1 MEWYYIAAFSIG
13 GALLLTTLSI
23 LFVSFIPIVDKWN
36 KRYLIV
42 LSSLMSICVLTCFI
56 EALIYTTPDSKSI
69 ILQKV
74 LIFFEFFFIALIVI
88 MPSIFL
94 SHYSGEK
101 IKTGLL
107 SKLAIV
113 FALTHLAL
121 LFIAQFTDIFYRI
134 TPNNEYERGYLF
146 PLLISPLIVVLL
158 FDLIGVFII
167 KKKLSKR
174 YFISFLIYLPPMII
188 IMALHMFF
196 SFEIFVILAMGLWAI
211 TILVLVLQDNLVQYA
226 KHQKEIANQKA
237 NILIL
242 QMRPHFI
249 YNTMTSIYYLC
260 DQDSNKAKQVT
271 LDFTT
276 YLRKNFAAIASEEAI
291 SFLEELEHT
300 RAYLAVEQAQFED
313 TLFVNFDTPYT
324 SFKLP
329 PLTLQPI
336 VENAVKHGMVS
347 SNKPIH
353 ISIKT
358 RKTDSANEI
367 IVEDDGKGF
376 KPADDNEPHIALNNI
391 RQRLEMMCKGTLEIS
406 SRSEGGTSVKITI
419 PFEES
424 NNK

>member
-56 EALIYTTPDSKSI
+56 EALIYTNPDSKSI

-121 LFIAQFTDIFYRI
+121 LFIAQFTDIFYYI

-196 SFEIFVILAMGLWAI
+196 SFEIFVILAVGLWAI

-276 YLRKNFAAIASEEAI
+276 YLRKNFTAIASEEAI

-358 RKTDSANEI
+358 RKTDSASEI

>member
-1 MEWYYIAAFSIG
+1 
-13 GALLLTTLSI
+13 
-23 LFVSFIPIVDKWN
+23 
-36 KRYLIV
+36 
-42 LSSLMSICVLTCFI
+42 
-56 EALIYTTPDSKSI
+56 
-69 ILQKV
+69 
-74 LIFFEFFFIALIVI
+74 
-88 MPSIFL
+88 
-94 SHYSGEK
+94 
-101 IKTGLL
+101 
-107 SKLAIV
+107 
-113 FALTHLAL
+113 
-121 LFIAQFTDIFYRI
+121 
-134 TPNNEYERGYLF
+134 
-146 PLLISPLIVVLL
+146 
-158 FDLIGVFII
+158 
-167 KKKLSKR
+167 
-174 YFISFLIYLPPMII
+174 MII
-188 IMALHMFF
+188 TMVLHMFF
-196 SFEIFVILAMGLWAI
+196 SFEIFVILAMELWAI

-358 RKTDSANEI
+358 RKTDSASEI

>member
-1 MEWYYIAAFSIG
+1 MEWYYIIAFSIG
-13 GALLLTTLSI
+13 GALLLLTTLSI
-23 LFVSFIPIVDKWN
+23 LFVSLIPVVDKWN

-42 LSSLMSICVLTCFI
+42 LSSLMSMTMVVCFI
-56 EALIYTTPDSKSI
+56 DVIIYGNQQLTLLGKT
-69 ILQKV
+69 V
-74 LIFFEFFFIALIVI
+74 VFFEFFFIASIVT

-94 SHYSGEK
+94 SHYSGERLK
-101 IKTGLL
+101 SGLL
-107 SKLAIV
+107 SSLSIV

-121 LFIAQFTDIFYRI
+121 LLIAQFTDIFYYL
-134 TPNNEYERGYLF
+134 TPTNEYERGYLF
-146 PLLISPLIVVLL
+146 PLLVSPLVVVLL

-167 KKKLSKR
+167 RKKISKR

-188 IMALHMFF
+188 TTILHMFF
-196 SFEIFVILAMGLWAI
+196 SFEIFVVLAMGLWSV
-211 TILVLVLQDNLVQYA
+211 TVLVLVLQENLVQYT

-237 NILIL
+237 SILVL

-276 YLRKNFAAIASEEAI
+276 YLRKNFAAIASEETIPFADEI
-291 SFLEELEHT
+291 EHT

-313 TLFVNFDTPYT
+313 SLFVDFDTPHT
-324 SFKLP
+324 AFKIP

-353 ISIKT
+353 IVVKT
-358 RKTDSANEI
+358 RKTDTANEI
-367 IVEDDGKGF
+367 IVEDDGPGF
-376 KPADDNEPHIALNNI
+376 KPIDDNEPHIALNNI
-391 RQRLEMMCKGTLEIS
+391 HQRLEMMCKGTLQIS
-406 SRSEGGTSVKITI
+406 ARSEGGTCVKVLI
-419 PFEES
+419 PFEQ
-424 NNK
+424 